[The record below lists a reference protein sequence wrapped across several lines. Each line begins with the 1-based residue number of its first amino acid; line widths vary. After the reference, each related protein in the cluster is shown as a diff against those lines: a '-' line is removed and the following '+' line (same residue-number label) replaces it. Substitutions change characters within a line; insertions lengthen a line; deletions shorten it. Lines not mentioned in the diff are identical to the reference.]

1 MSSNMVVSICL
12 DEDGALTVQLHAPIR
27 PDGASA
33 HALDEVAAAAVAA
46 FTNALGSAAP
56 YLGAAYTEGD
66 DDADEAGDGG
76 T

>member
-1 MSSNMVVSICL
+1 MSSGNMVVSICL

-33 HALDEVAAAAVAA
+33 HALEDVTGAAVKA
-46 FTNALGSAAP
+46 FTDALGSSAP
-56 YLGAAYTEGD
+56 YLGAAYLADD
-66 DDADEAGDGG
+66 DDADEADGG

>member
-1 MSSNMVVSICL
+1 MVVSICL

-33 HALDEVAAAAVAA
+33 HALEDVAAAAVGA
-46 FTNALGSAAP
+46 FREALGSAAP
-56 YLGAAYTEGD
+56 YLGAAYVD
-66 DDADEAGDGG
+66 DDEDTEADGG

>member
-33 HALDEVAAAAVAA
+33 HALEDVAAAAVAA

-56 YLGAAYTEGD
+56 YLGAAYTDD
-66 DDADEAGDGG
+66 DDADEADGG

>member
-1 MSSNMVVSICL
+1 MNSNMVVSICL

-33 HALDEVAAAAVAA
+33 HALEDVAAAAVKA
-46 FTNALGSAAP
+46 FTEALTSSAP

-66 DDADEAGDGG
+66 DDADEADGG